1 LVQRRF
7 SWASILLHRG
17 RPVDEHLRNR
27 PTVVGGDGFQVLDLI
42 LGGYSAIRRRSS
54 IDYNVA

>member
-27 PTVVGGDGFQVLDLI
+27 PTVVGGDGFQVFDLI
-42 LGGYSAIRRRSS
+42 LGRYSAIR
-54 IDYNVA
+54 